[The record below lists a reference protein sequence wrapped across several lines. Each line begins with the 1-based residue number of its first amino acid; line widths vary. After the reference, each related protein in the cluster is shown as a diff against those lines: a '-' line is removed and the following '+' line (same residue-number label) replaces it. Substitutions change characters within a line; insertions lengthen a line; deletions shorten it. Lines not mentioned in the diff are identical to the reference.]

1 MDENMV
7 IEERLEPETKRNG
20 LKVFDGFLWGF
31 TVIVGVMTGIAG
43 SLAVSVASMNN
54 YATLYN
60 QWIGTDTEITNAE
73 AKEAL
78 DWIMTSPWTVYF
90 QSPKAQDDFL
100 SSMILILT
108 ALGILFLASTVLLCV
123 FSGRFSRSEDGT
135 IHLNWFDR
143 IWSEVQLALFCC
155 AAAAAVMLAY
165 PMVMMWP
172 GIKALPSLYLPVNED
187 LYCFGPNNTTIFV
200 LCIAGM
206 ILAIALALICFV
218 SLVKKLKAHKFW
230 EKSLI
235 GKIFHGM
242 GAGVSAGAGAVI
254 NAIRTTDN
262 FMLKYVGLL
271 LGMVFLAM
279 TWIGAILDLVLI
291 FIFVPRKVKKFQE
304 IRSGVDRVKAGELS
318 YKIPVGTDGSGKP
331 ETELD
336 MLAADI
342 NCISDA
348 SEAAVQNELKTQRMK
363 TELISNVSHDLK
375 TPLTSMVSYID
386 LLKKEGPESPNAPE
400 YLKILDEKTER
411 LKVLTEELFEAA
423 KASSGAM
430 PVNKE
435 AIDLGSLVSQ
445 SLGEMDARLKARGLD
460 IIVSNACAEA
470 KNAEK
475 SGTDAEA
482 SSLSGGPKVIAD
494 GQLLW
499 RVIENLL
506 GNVSKYALENSRVYV
521 NIGRKNDSVLLE
533 VKNISKDA
541 LNISEEELMERFT
554 RGDASRNSEG
564 SGLGLAI
571 ARDLVRL
578 MDGKFD
584 ITIDGDLFKASV
596 LLEEAGEKK

>member
-123 FSGRFSRSEDGT
+123 FSGRFGREEDGT

-155 AAAAAVMLAY
+155 AATAAVMLAY

-470 KNAEK
+470 KSAEK
-475 SGTDAEA
+475 SGADAEA

-596 LLEEAGEKK
+596 LLEEASEKK

>member
-1 MDENMV
+1 MDENRI

-20 LKVFDGFLWGF
+20 LKMFDSFLWVF
-31 TVIVGVMTGIAG
+31 TVIVGVVTGIAG
-43 SLAVSVASMNN
+43 SLAVSVANMNN

-60 QWIGTDTEITNAE
+60 EWIGTDTEITNAE
-73 AKEAL
+73 AKQKLE
-78 DWIMTSPWTVYF
+78 WIMTSPWTVYF
-90 QSPKAQDDFL
+90 QSPTARDDFL
-100 SSMILILT
+100 SSMILVLT
-108 ALGILFLASTVLLCV
+108 ALGILFLAGTVLLCV
-123 FSGRFSRSEDGT
+123 FSGRFSREEDGT

-143 IWSEVQLALFCC
+143 TWSELQLAACIGGGT
-155 AAAAAVMLAY
+155 AAVMLAY
-165 PMVMMWP
+165 PMVDMWP
-172 GIKALPSLYLPVNED
+172 GIKILPNLYVPVQENN
-187 LYCFGPNNTTIFV
+187 YCFGPNNTTIFV
-200 LCIAGM
+200 LCIGGM
-206 ILAIALALICFV
+206 ILAIALTLICFV

-230 EKSLI
+230 EKSLT
-235 GKIFHGM
+235 GKIFHGV
-242 GAGVSAGAGAVI
+242 GSGVSAGAGAVVS
-254 NAIRTTDN
+254 AVRTTDN

-291 FIFVPRKVKKFQE
+291 FIFVPKKVKKFQE
-304 IRSGVDRVKAGELS
+304 IRSGVDRVKDGELS
-318 YKIPVGTDGSGKP
+318 YKIPVGTDGNGKP

-348 SEAAVQNELKTQRMK
+348 SEAAIQNELKMQRMK

-386 LLKKEGPESPNAPE
+386 LLKKEGLESPNAPE

-423 KASSGAM
+423 KASSGAI

-460 IIVSNACAEA
+460 IIVSNACAETRS
-470 KNAEK
+470 AEK
-475 SGTDAEA
+475 SGAEEEE
-482 SSLSGGPKVIAD
+482 SSLGGGPKVMAD

-521 NIGRKNDSVLLE
+521 NIRRTDGILLE

-554 RGDASRNSEG
+554 RGDASRNTEG

-596 LLEEAGEKK
+596 LLEEAGETK

>member
-20 LKVFDGFLWGF
+20 LKMFDGFLWVF
-31 TVIVGVMTGIAG
+31 TVIVGVVTGIAG
-43 SLAVSVASMNN
+43 SLTVSVASMNN

-100 SSMILILT
+100 SSMILVLT
-108 ALGILFLASTVLLCV
+108 GLGILFLAGTVLLCV
-123 FSGRFSRSEDGT
+123 FSGRFSRKEDGT

-143 IWSEVQLALFCC
+143 IWSEVQLAVGIGCGV
-155 AAAAAVMLAY
+155 AAVMLAY
-165 PMVMMWP
+165 PLVMMWP
-172 GIKALPSLYLPVNED
+172 GIKILPNLYVPVNED

-200 LCIAGM
+200 LCIGGM

-235 GKIFHGM
+235 GKIFHGV
-242 GAGVSAGAGAVI
+242 GSGVSAGAGAVVS
-254 NAIRTTDN
+254 AVRTTDN

-291 FIFVPRKVKKFQE
+291 FIFVPKKVKKFQE
-304 IRSGVDRVKAGELS
+304 IRSGVDRVKDGELS
-318 YKIPVGTDGSGKP
+318 YKIPVGTDGNGKP

-348 SEAAVQNELKTQRMK
+348 SEAAIQNELKTQRMK

-386 LLKKEGPESPNAPE
+386 LLKKEGLESPNAPE

-423 KASSGAM
+423 KASSGAI

-475 SGTDAEA
+475 SGADAEEN
-482 SSLSGGPKVIAD
+482 SLGGGPKVLAD

-521 NIGRKNDSVLLE
+521 NIRRTDGILLE

-554 RGDASRNSEG
+554 RGDASRNTEG

>member
-78 DWIMTSPWTVYF
+78 DWIMMSPWTVYF

-123 FSGRFSRSEDGT
+123 FSGRFGREEDGT

-143 IWSEVQLALFCC
+143 IWSEIQLALFCC

-172 GIKALPSLYLPVNED
+172 GIKALPSLYVPVNED

-291 FIFVPRKVKKFQE
+291 FIFVPKKVKKFQE

>member
-20 LKVFDGFLWGF
+20 LKMFDGFLWVF
-31 TVIVGVMTGIAG
+31 TVIVGVVTGIAG
-43 SLAVSVASMNN
+43 SLTVSVASMNN

-100 SSMILILT
+100 SSMILVLT
-108 ALGILFLASTVLLCV
+108 GLGILFLAGTVLLCV
-123 FSGRFSRSEDGT
+123 FSGRFSRKEDGT

-143 IWSEVQLALFCC
+143 IWSEVQLAVGIGCGV
-155 AAAAAVMLAY
+155 AAVMLAY
-165 PMVMMWP
+165 PLVMMWP
-172 GIKALPSLYLPVNED
+172 GIKILPNLYVPVNED

-206 ILAIALALICFV
+206 TIAIALTII
-218 SLVKKLKAHKFW
+218 SLVAMVKKIKARKFW
-230 EKSLI
+230 EKSLLGNIFKAI
-235 GKIFHGM
+235 GNGI
-242 GAGVSAGAGAVI
+242 AAVVH
-254 NAIRTTDN
+254 AIKTTDN
-262 FMLKYVGLL
+262 FLLKYVGIMI
-271 LGMVFLAM
+271 GMVFLAM
-279 TWIGAILDLVLI
+279 TWVGAVLDFILI
-291 FIFVPRKVKKFQE
+291 FIFVPKKVRKFQE
-304 IRSGVDRVKAGELS
+304 IRKGVSEVKEGNLLYKISVDRDKNGA
-318 YKIPVGTDGSGKP
+318 PD
-331 ETELD
+331 TELD
-336 MLAADI
+336 MLAEDL

-348 SEAAVQNELKTQRMK
+348 SEAAIQNELKTQRMK
-363 TELISNVSHDLK
+363 TDLISNVSHDLK

-386 LLKKEGPESPNAPE
+386 LLKKEGLESPNAPG

-411 LKVLTEELFEAA
+411 LKVLTEELFDAA
-423 KASSGAM
+423 KASSGAI

-460 IIVSNACAEA
+460 VIVTNACIA
-470 KNAEK
+470 
-475 SGTDAEA
+475 A
-482 SSLSGGPKVIAD
+482 SSAEGSESESTGGPKVMAD

-521 NIGRKNDSVLLE
+521 NISRRNSGVLLE

-541 LNISEEELMERFT
+541 LNISEAELMERFT
-554 RGDASRNSEG
+554 RGDASRNTEG

-571 ARDLVRL
+571 AKDLVRL
-578 MDGKFD
+578 MDGVFE

-596 LLEEAGEKK
+596 LLEEAAE

>member
-1 MDENMV
+1 MEENR
-7 IEERLEPETKRNG
+7 IAEERLEPKAKRDK
-20 LKVFDGFLWGF
+20 LKIFDGFLWAF
-31 TVIVGVMTGIAG
+31 TVIVGVVTGIAG
-43 SLAVSVASMNN
+43 SLAVSVANMNN

-60 QWIGTDTEITNAE
+60 EWIGTDTEITNAE
-73 AKEAL
+73 AKKAL
-78 DWIMTSPWTVYF
+78 DWIMTSHWTVYF

-100 SSMILILT
+100 SSMILVLT
-108 ALGILFLASTVLLCV
+108 ALGILFLAGTALLCA
-123 FSGRFSRSEDGT
+123 FSGRFSHEEDGR
-135 IHLNWFDR
+135 IRLNWFDR
-143 IWSEVQLALFCC
+143 TWSEVQLALFCC
-155 AAAAAVMLAY
+155 TATAAVMLAC
-165 PMVMMWP
+165 PMVDMWP
-172 GIKALPSLYLPVNED
+172 GIKALPSLYMPVQENN
-187 LYCFGPNNTTIFV
+187 YCFGPHNTTIFV
-200 LCIAGM
+200 LCIGGM

-230 EKSLI
+230 EKSFA
-235 GKIFHGM
+235 GKLFHGV
-242 GAGVSAGAGAVI
+242 GSGVSAGAGAVVS
-254 NAIRTTDN
+254 AVRTTDN

-291 FIFVPRKVKKFQE
+291 FIFVPKKVKKFQE
-304 IRSGVDRVKAGELS
+304 IRSGVDRVKDGELS
-318 YKIPVGTDGSGKP
+318 YKIPVETDGNGKP

-348 SEAAVQNELKTQRMK
+348 SEAAIQNELKTQRMK

-386 LLKKEGPESPNAPE
+386 LLKKEGLESPNAPE

-423 KASSGAM
+423 KASSGAI

-445 SLGEMDARLKARGLD
+445 SLGEMDARLKARGLE
-460 IIVSNACAEA
+460 IIVSNACAETRS
-470 KNAEK
+470 AEK
-475 SGTDAEA
+475 SGAEEKE
-482 SSLSGGPKVIAD
+482 SSLGAGPKVLAD

-521 NIGRKNDSVLLE
+521 NIRRTDGILLE

-554 RGDASRNSEG
+554 RADASRNTEG

-571 ARDLVRL
+571 ARDLVHL

-596 LLEEAGEKK
+596 LLQEAGEKK

>member
-78 DWIMTSPWTVYF
+78 DWIMMSPWTVYF

-123 FSGRFSRSEDGT
+123 FSGRFGRKEDGT

-172 GIKALPSLYLPVNED
+172 GIKILPSLYLPVNED

-291 FIFVPRKVKKFQE
+291 FIFVPKKVKKFQE

-475 SGTDAEA
+475 SGADAEA